1 MNRQEILAALREKR
15 LTPDEARKLLQA
27 GAGATAATTAA
38 STPVRPAG
46 HPTPEPATPPATKP
60 TGAPAGGSA
69 TASAS
74 APASAPAAGSDGR
87 PSPIAVVGM
96 SGRYATA
103 ENLDQYWQLLDQ
115 GQDAVREIPPH
126 RWDMERYYDPTVGKE
141 GSIYC
146 RWMGLLDDIDAFD
159 SFFFEISPSE
169 AEMMDPQ
176 HRIFLEEAYRAF
188 EDAGYSRQRL
198 DGSNCGVYLGL
209 ASSDYYTLAHEALQE
224 GDELPSVTSVS
235 NAIAAGRLAYFLNL
249 KGPALTV
256 DTACSSSLVSVHLG
270 VQALQRGEIDMALAG
285 GASLYLSPDSYMHMC
300 SAGMLSPDG
309 RCKTFDNGA
318 DGFVPGE
325 GAGAVVLKRLADA
338 ERDGDQIYGVIT
350 ASGINQDGRTNGI
363 TAPNLGSQIELV
375 KAAYERHGID
385 PATISYAELHGTGT
399 KLGDPIEL
407 EALAAAFRTWTDQ
420 RNFCAIGSVKSNV
433 GHMSAAAGVAGLH
446 KILLS
451 LRHAKLAPTL
461 HVNSPNEH
469 FDFERSPFVLTTEGR
484 PWQPAPGA
492 PRRACLSAFGFS
504 GTNAHVVVD
513 EYVPT
518 AARPAPRRAGDREH
532 TFVLSAKAEPQL
544 RDVARRLADHLTAH
558 PETHLDDVAYTL
570 QTGREPMR
578 ERLAITAR
586 DRETLLAALD
596 AFARHG
602 ESLPGVRRGRVAKR
616 PTGRDWVEGGP
627 ADWSG
632 EWAGLS
638 PRRVPLPTYP
648 FEKSRHWYPQS
659 AAEPGERAAGDAEGP
674 GRASAPHPLVHENV
688 SDFTRQRFRSH
699 FTGQEFF
706 LADHRVD
713 GTPVLPGAAVV
724 EMARAAGELSAGQP
738 VTEVSEVVWAR
749 PVIDQR
755 VEVALFPTAGTEAGF
770 EVHDG
775 HGTVCA
781 SGQLGFEPVT
791 PPPPLDLAALRARCA
806 TRLGHADLYPEQ
818 GTSADEPGSGVFY
831 GPAFRTLRELAY
843 GPTDALATL
852 ELDTDRPGFALHPA
866 LLDGAWQAIRPFL
879 ATDGAVYL
887 PFAVDRLRCFAPLP
901 SPAHAHV
908 RPAGADAPGSRAFD
922 VTITDAHGA
931 VAAEVTGFT
940 VRAVGRPEA
949 PEPVFLTQ
957 RWQEAPARQH
967 GTADR
972 ARTLV
977 LFTGAD
983 ATTTGPLAGI
993 ATLADLAD
1001 VVAVAGTGFAADDA
1015 GTRFTLP
1022 PTERDDHA
1030 LLLDA
1035 LRRHDRL
1042 PDRIVLVAAE
1052 PAEGPY
1058 AVHALAGALATAG
1071 PRWQVDLVYAYPVPG
1086 DRPHPEHRA
1095 VGGYLRSLLKE
1106 DRFVTARAVG
1116 LAPDGD
1122 PVDRLRRELA
1132 ADPADAVDLWWDGA
1146 TRRALRTAEVATGAE
1161 GAPAFRTG
1169 GVYLITG
1176 GLGGVGLAVARHL
1189 SRAYDARLV
1198 LTGRRELEPDAE
1210 LPGAHTLYVPADVS
1224 RRADVE
1230 ALVARAK
1237 ERFGRIDGVLH
1248 SAGTLRDALIRNKSA
1263 ADVAA
1268 VLAPKVAGTR
1278 HLDEVLR
1285 DEPLDLF
1292 ALFSSMS
1299 AVLGNL
1305 GQSDYCF
1312 ASAYQ
1317 DAFAA
1322 EREELRRQG
1331 LRSGRTV
1338 SIGWPF
1344 WADGGMA
1351 IQPEAARALRDQ
1363 LGIAPLAS
1371 DEGCRA
1377 LERALR
1383 LPEPHVV
1390 YASGDAAA
1398 IRRTF
1403 GIEPPAEPQAD
1414 DPAATEAPASASSA
1428 SAPAAS
1434 SAPTAELRRQA
1445 VGYLTR
1451 IISERIKSDPDK
1463 IDAADDFEVF
1473 GIDSIVMISLTR
1485 RMEEDFGEL
1494 PKTLFFEYGSIE
1506 ELADHFVADRA
1517 ADLQRLFGAP
1527 EPAPEAEPG
1536 AAVAE
1541 TERRPATPE
1550 PVAAQHA
1557 APRFR
1562 ATAATATSPRV
1573 EPAPAGAQ
1581 DIAVIGVDGRYPGA
1595 DDLRELW
1602 ANLASGTDSVTEV
1615 PADRW
1620 DHTQYFAP
1628 EGRTPGKAYAK
1639 WGGFLDGVDQFD
1651 PLFFNISPGEAD
1663 FLDPQARLFLQTAW
1677 RAVEDAG
1684 YTRTALAD
1692 QTVGVYVGVMYGMY
1706 ELFQGEIK
1714 GEPVPVPSSFA
1725 AIANRVSYF
1734 MNLHGPSMAV
1744 DTMCSSSLTTIHLG
1758 CESIRRGESDVVIA
1772 GGVNLTI
1779 HPNKLILLS
1788 QGNFAATDGRCR
1800 SFGEGGDGYVPGEG
1814 VGAVVLKSL
1823 ERAVADGDH
1832 VYGVIKGSA
1841 INAGGKTSGF
1851 TVPNPNAQ
1859 ADLIRTGLADA
1870 GVDARTVS
1878 YIEAHGTGTS
1888 LGDPI
1893 EITALTNAFR
1903 QHTDDTGFCA
1913 IGSLKSN
1920 IGHLES
1926 AAGIG
1931 ALTKVLLQL
1940 KHRQLAPSLHST
1952 TLNPYIDFARSPFV
1966 VQQELAPWQ
1975 APAGQ
1980 PLRAGISSFGA
1991 GGANAHLIVE
2001 EYVERR
2007 PRPAKAAGPHLFVYS
2022 ARDEERLRELVAH
2035 HLAAARDGFD
2045 GADLASVAHTLQ
2057 VGREAM
2063 EQRLAVVADDLA
2075 ELTSALAAYLAGD
2088 AGAARV
2094 HTGNSRGAGRQS
2106 KLLVGLFED
2115 SDMMSGL
2122 LRDRRLDKVAELWVE
2137 GIAMDWWLLYD
2148 RPPRRVPL
2156 PGYAFARERC
2166 WVTGP
2171 ATPRP
2176 ATGAEQLHPLLHRN
2190 SSNLEGLR
2198 FSSTFTGREFFLTDH
2213 RVGGQ
2218 KLLPA
2223 VAYLEMALT
2232 AVRAALPEQARD
2244 AELRVRDVVWLRP
2257 CAVADEPRTVHVSL
2271 TPGQG
2276 ADAIAF
2282 RVHGDDT
2289 HCQGEVELATPA
2301 ATPAETL
2308 DLAALRARCTRPS
2321 VEGAWA
2327 YETFTRM
2334 GIAYGPAHQ
2343 AIQTVYRGTD
2353 EALVALRLP
2362 AGVTADAGRYTLHP
2376 ALLDAALQ
2384 ATLALSLPD
2393 APEDPAALPRAE
2405 GKSAELPF
2413 AVRSVAVAGATSPVM
2428 WAHLRPARGAGG
2440 GDRLKKIDIT
2450 LCDDAGRVA
2459 VRLDQ
2464 VAFKSYAFDAGAGAA
2479 APTERLLFAPRWQA
2493 APRPAPTAAAHL
2505 DRWTVLVCEPAAGLL
2520 DELAAL
2526 LPEADVRALA
2536 SAATRP
2542 ADRYQDHVVDLLG
2555 HTARLLHDTRKQS
2568 LLVQVVAAD
2577 DASYGLAGFLQSLRG
2592 EHPAA
2597 SAQLVRCQDAP
2608 RPAELAERLRA
2619 ERAWPADQ
2627 VVRYVDGRR
2636 ETRQWAELPAP
2647 AGERAPLWRDGGVYL
2662 VTGGAGGLGL
2672 LMADEIARSV
2682 RAPHLILTG
2691 RSAPS
2696 ARTEAALEQLR
2707 AHGAVAAYA
2716 QADVTDPAAC
2726 RALVARVAV
2735 EHGGP
2740 HGVLHCAGVTRDRLI
2755 TGKTA
2760 EDARAVLAPKTAGL
2774 IALDEATA
2782 HLPLDFCWL
2791 FSSAAGALGNAGQAD
2806 YAAGNAFM
2814 DHYAAHRNA
2823 LVARGERAG
2832 RTLSV
2837 NWQLWQD
2844 GGMGLSAEQAR
2855 AATEAAGLA
2864 VLDRATGLEVLAA
2877 CVATGEDQVL
2887 PLVGDATKLRAYLR
2901 AQTGNAPQAPATAAT
2916 PATAAPAT
2924 ATPATAVAPGR
2935 PSADAEELTD
2945 LLAVALKGI
2954 VAEEIKLDAARVDV
2968 HVPLENYGID
2978 SVLII
2983 NLTQQLEEHFG
2994 PLPKTI
3000 FFENQTVMELA
3011 EALCQSHPRQAAEL
3025 AGPRTPA
3032 PAPAA
3037 QAAQAAEPTAERA
3050 PVALPANWSRAFTG
3064 PATASAPPAP
3074 EAGGGLDIAIV
3085 GLAGRYAQADDM
3097 AQFWTNLRSGR
3108 DSVTEIPA
3116 DRWDHTPYLTAGT
3129 SRQERTYARWGG
3141 FVDEA
3146 ASFDSLFFNIS
3157 PGEAEVMD
3165 PQERIFLECVHHAL
3179 EDAGYSR
3186 RSLTGQA
3193 VGVYVGVMYEEYQL
3207 YAAQQQVRGEMV
3219 TLTGSAASIANRVS
3233 YQYGFHGPSLAVD
3246 TMCSSSLVA
3255 IHLAAQSLLSG
3266 ECEAAVAGGVNLSL
3280 HPNKF
3285 LMLGK
3290 NHFASTRGRCESF
3303 GSGGDGYVPGEGVGA
3318 VLLKPLARAEADG
3331 DHVYGVIK
3339 GTAVSHDGKTNG
3351 YTVPNPHAQT
3361 AVIRRAL
3368 DRAGVE
3374 PRRVSYVEAHGTGTR
3389 LGDPIEVSALTK
3401 AFGSEAT
3408 EARRCYLGS
3417 VKSNIGHCESAAGI
3431 AGISKVLLQMR
3442 HGEIAPS
3449 LHSTALNPEIDFAA
3463 TPFTVPQEVTAWEAL
3478 DGPRIAGISSFG
3490 AGGTNAHVVIA
3501 EYQPPAAPTASDDAA
3516 GPVLVRLTARRADQ
3530 LRSLAQ
3536 RLLDW
3541 LRERR
3546 LSAAELA
3553 DVAYTLQVGRDAYEE
3568 RVGFVVSQQA
3578 DLEAGLADFVAGRP
3592 APYQGTVTTPVPP
3605 PRGPAADELRARYA
3619 AGDHGALLDLWVGG
3633 QDLDWEA
3640 FTAPGTRRRVSLPTY
3655 PFARLRHWLP
3665 PRDTAAP
3672 LAAPAPAPAAPP
3684 SGRVA
3689 PLLHHNRSSLFEQR
3703 FTTTFTGRE
3712 PFLDGHR
3719 VSGRKVLPGAVT
3731 LEMARLAG
3739 ALSLEQEVRSV
3750 RDVMW
3755 RHPIEVGEE
3764 PVEVTV
3770 RLVPEEE
3777 SVLVRVGLDEGPP
3790 AARVCMEARIDLGT
3804 EPAAPPGGAP
3814 PLDLS
3819 GVIARCESKLDGS
3832 AGYAAMAAAGL
3843 DNGPGFQVIEEV
3855 LYGDGHAV
3863 AQLALPPAADRDP
3876 ADVLHPALVNGA
3888 FQAVI
3893 ALMAEP
3899 AGQPRANRLLL
3910 PFSVAAIDIRGPLPE
3925 ECVAHLRRAGD
3936 ATPGGSVDRFDIT
3949 LTDLTGKAL
3958 VVVKDYALKSFPTG
3972 AETGE

>member
-1 MNRQEILAALREKR
+1 MNRQEILAALRAKR
-15 LTPDEARKLLQA
+15 LTPEEARRLLR
-27 GAGATAATTAA
+27 GESGPTPAAQPAPAPAPTQ
-38 STPVRPAG
+38 PGPRPAG
-46 HPTPEPATPPATKP
+46 RAPRDPAPATPVAPVAPSSPAP
-60 TGAPAGGSA
+60 VTGQVPASLVASA
-69 TASAS
+69 TQ
-74 APASAPAAGSDGR
+74 PVAGDGR
-87 PSPIAVVGM
+87 PSPIAIVGM

-103 ENLDQYWQLLDQ
+103 RDLDQYWELLDQ
-115 GQDAVREIPPH
+115 GRDAVREIPPT

-270 VQALQRGEIDMALAG
+270 VQALQRGEVDMALAG

-338 ERDGDQIYGVIT
+338 ERDGDQIHGVIT

-375 KAAYERHGID
+375 RAAYERHGID

-407 EALAAAFRTWTDQ
+407 EALASAFRTWTDQ
-420 RNFCAIGSVKSNV
+420 RGFCAIGSVKSNV

-451 LRHAKLAPTL
+451 LRHARLAPTL
-461 HVNSPNEH
+461 HVNAPNEH

-484 PWQPAPGA
+484 AWEPVPGA

-518 AARPAPRRAGDREH
+518 AARRPAPPRDGERAY

-544 RDVARRLADHLTAH
+544 REMARRLATHLADR
-558 PETHLDDVAYTL
+558 PEVRLDDVAYTL
-570 QTGREPMR
+570 QTGREAMR
-578 ERLAITAR
+578 ERLAVTAR
-586 DRETLLAALD
+586 DRAGLLEALD
-596 AFARHG
+596 RFAELG
-602 ESLPGVRRGRVAKR
+602 ETGPGVLRGRVVKR
-616 PTGRDWVEGGP
+616 PKGHDWVEGGP
-627 ADWSG
+627 ADWAA
-632 EWAGLS
+632 EWEGRS

-648 FEKSRHWYPQS
+648 FETSRHWYPQ
-659 AAEPGERAAGDAEGP
+659 AATATALVNAAGPTPAEPAPVVGQ
-674 GRASAPHPLVHENV
+674 SAPRHPLVHENI
-688 SDFTRQRFRSH
+688 SDFTRQRFRST

-713 GTPVLPGAAVV
+713 EVPVLPGAAVV
-724 EMARAAGELSAGQP
+724 EMARAAGDLSGGQP
-738 VTEVSEVVWAR
+738 VTEISQVVWAR
-749 PVIDQR
+749 PVVDQS
-755 VEVALFPTAGTEAGF
+755 VEIALFPTAGTGAGF
-770 EVHDG
+770 EVYDG
-775 HGTVCA
+775 HGTPCA
-781 SGQLGFEPVT
+781 SGELGFDPLPA
-791 PPPPLDLAALRARCA
+791 PPALDLAALRARCA
-806 TRLGHADLYPEQ
+806 TRLDHAALYP
-818 GTSADEPGSGVFY
+818 ADDAPGSGVSY

-852 ELDTDRPGFALHPA
+852 ELDTERPGYALHPA

-879 ATDGAVYL
+879 ATDGAVHL
-887 PFAVDRLRCFAPLP
+887 PFAVDRVRCFAPLP
-901 SPAHAHV
+901 SPARAHI
-908 RPAGADAPGSRAFD
+908 RPASADTPGSRVFD
-922 VTITDAHGA
+922 VTVTDADGV
-931 VAAEVTGFT
+931 VAAEITGFT
-940 VRAVGRPEA
+940 VRATGRPKA
-949 PEPVFLTQ
+949 PEPVFLAR
-957 RWQEAPARQH
+957 RWQEAPAGQH
-967 GTADR
+967 TGAG
-972 ARTLV
+972 RTLV
-977 LFTGAD
+977 LFADAATSGQAAGLAAVTALADASGEAGAD
-983 ATTTGPLAGI
+983 YTASAG
-993 ATLADLAD
+993 
-1001 VVAVAGTGFAADDA
+1001 
-1015 GTRFTLP
+1015 GTRFTLR
-1022 PTERDDHA
+1022 PTERDDYA
-1030 LLLDA
+1030 QLLA
-1035 LRRHDRL
+1035 ELRRRDQL
-1042 PDRIVLVAAE
+1042 PDRIVLVATE
-1052 PAEGPY
+1052 PADGPY
-1058 AVHALAGALATAG
+1058 AVHALARALTGAG
-1071 PRWQVDLVYAYPVPG
+1071 PRRQLDLVYVYPVAG
-1086 DRPHPEHRA
+1086 DERPRPEYRA
-1095 VGGYLRSLLKE
+1095 VGGYLRSLATE
-1106 DRFVTARAVG
+1106 DRFVTARTVG
-1116 LAPDGD
+1116 LSADGD
-1122 PVDRLRRELA
+1122 VLTRLRAELA
-1132 ADPADAVDLWWDGA
+1132 ADPAEASEVWWDGA
-1146 TRRALRTAEVATGAE
+1146 TRRAVRTVEADPAALADPAGT
-1161 GAPAFRTG
+1161 APAFRTG

-1176 GLGGVGLAVARHL
+1176 GLGGVGRILACHL
-1189 SRAYDARLV
+1189 SQVHDARLV
-1198 LTGRRELEPDAE
+1198 LTGRGEAGDAE
-1210 LPGAHTLYVPADVS
+1210 LPGAHTLYVRADVS

-1248 SAGTLRDALIRNKSA
+1248 SAGTLRDALIRNKSVE
-1263 ADVAA
+1263 DVAA

-1285 DEPLDLF
+1285 EEPLDLF
-1292 ALFSSMS
+1292 VLFSSMS

-1322 EREELRRQG
+1322 QREERRRAGQ
-1331 LRSGRTV
+1331 RSGRTLSV
-1338 SIGWPF
+1338 GWPY
-1344 WADGGMA
+1344 WAEGGMT
-1351 IQPEAARALRDQ
+1351 IQPEAARAMRER
-1363 LGIAPLAS
+1363 LGIAPLAAR
-1371 DEGCRA
+1371 EGCQA
-1377 LERALR
+1377 LERALT
-1383 LPEPHVV
+1383 LPESHVV

-1403 GIEPPAEPQAD
+1403 GVQDRAGAPTQAAPEPGPATP
-1414 DPAATEAPASASSA
+1414 
-1428 SAPAAS
+1428 
-1434 SAPTAELRRQA
+1434 APTAGATPATPAPTAQLRRQM

-1451 IISERIKSDPDK
+1451 IVSERIKSDADK

-1473 GIDSIVMISLTR
+1473 GIDSIVMMSLTR

-1517 ADLQRLFGAP
+1517 ADLRRVFGDPAA
-1527 EPAPEAEPG
+1527 EPAAGTGQSP
-1536 AAVAE
+1536 AATTTPPPAPP
-1541 TERRPATPE
+1541 TRPTP
-1550 PVAAQHA
+1550 PARHT

-1562 ATAATATSPRV
+1562 TPATPRGAT
-1573 EPAPAGAQ
+1573 PARGADSQ
-1581 DIAVIGVDGRYPGA
+1581 DIAVIGIDGRYPGA
-1595 DDLRELW
+1595 EDLRELW
-1602 ANLASGTDSVTEV
+1602 ANLASGTDSVSEV

-1620 DHTQYFAP
+1620 DHAQYYAP

-1677 RAVEDAG
+1677 RAVENAG
-1684 YTRTALAD
+1684 YTRTGLAGEK
-1692 QTVGVYVGVMYGMY
+1692 VGVYVGVMYGMY

-1758 CESIRRGESDVVIA
+1758 CESIRRGESDMVIA
-1772 GGVNLTI
+1772 GGVNLTV

-1788 QGNFAATDGRCR
+1788 QGNFASTDGRCR
-1800 SFGEGGDGYVPGEG
+1800 SFGAGGDGYVPGEG

-1823 ERAVADGDH
+1823 ERAIADGDH
-1832 VYGVIKGSA
+1832 IHGVIKGSA

-1859 ADLIRTGLADA
+1859 ADLIRSGLAGA
-1870 GVDARTVS
+1870 GVDARSVS

-1903 QHTDDTGFCA
+1903 HHTQDTGFCA

-1931 ALTKVLLQL
+1931 ALSKVLLQL
-1940 KHRQLAPSLHST
+1940 KHRQLAPSLHAT
-1952 TLNPYIDFARSPFV
+1952 TLNPYIDFASGPFT
-1966 VQQELAPWQ
+1966 VQRELAPWE
-1975 APAGQ
+1975 APDGQ
-1980 PLRAGISSFGA
+1980 PRRAGISSFGA
-1991 GGANAHLIVE
+1991 GGSNAHLIVE
-2001 EYVERR
+2001 EYVEERAE
-2007 PRPAKAAGPHLFVYS
+2007 PAPTVGPYLFVLS
-2022 ARDEERLRELVAH
+2022 ARDGERLRELAAH
-2035 HLAAARDGFD
+2035 HLSAAREGYD
-2045 GADLASVAHTLQ
+2045 GAHPAAVAHTLQ

-2063 EQRLAVVADDLA
+2063 EQRLAIVAADLG
-2075 ELTSALAAYLAGD
+2075 ELTSALAAYVAGEP
-2088 AGAARV
+2088 GTARV
-2094 HTGNSRGAGRQS
+2094 YTGDSRGAGRQS

-2122 LRDRRLDKVAELWVE
+2122 LRERRLDKIAELWVE
-2137 GIAMDWWLLYD
+2137 GIAVDWALLYD
-2148 RPPRRVPL
+2148 QPPRRVPL

-2176 ATGAEQLHPLLHRN
+2176 AAGADQLHPLLHRN
-2190 SSNLEGLR
+2190 SSDLEGLR
-2198 FSSTFTGREFFLTDH
+2198 FSSTFTGREFFLRDH
-2213 RVGGQ
+2213 QVGGAR
-2218 KLLPA
+2218 LLPA
-2223 VAYLEMALT
+2223 VAYLEMALA
-2232 AVRAALPEQARD
+2232 AVRAALPEQARGAD
-2244 AELRVRDVVWLRP
+2244 LRVHDVVWLRP
-2257 CAVADEPRTVHVSL
+2257 LTVAEQPVTAHITL
-2271 TPGQG
+2271 TPGT
-2276 ADAIAF
+2276 DAQSIAF
-2282 RVHGDDT
+2282 RVHSQSSDGDRVDQT
-2289 HCQGEVELATPA
+2289 HCQGSVELTAPDQTPA
-2301 ATPAETL
+2301 RNL
-2308 DLAALRARCTRPS
+2308 DLAALRDRCTRPR
-2321 VEGAWA
+2321 VEGTWCYDA
-2327 YETFTRM
+2327 FTRM

-2343 AIQTVYRGTD
+2343 AIETVHRGTD
-2353 EALVALRLP
+2353 EVLVALRLP
-2362 AGVTADAGRYTLHP
+2362 AGVRADADRYTLHP

-2393 APEDPAALPRAE
+2393 DVDTLPETA
-2405 GKSAELPF
+2405 GGSAELPF
-2413 AVRSVAVAGATSPVM
+2413 AVGSVTVTDATTPVM
-2428 WAHLRPARGAGG
+2428 WAHLRPARDG

-2450 LCDDAGRVA
+2450 LSDETGRVL
-2459 VRLDQ
+2459 VHLDQ
-2464 VAFKSYAFDAGAGAA
+2464 VAFKSYAFESATATPERLLYAPRWDARALARPADGAGA
-2479 APTERLLFAPRWQA
+2479 
-2493 APRPAPTAAAHL
+2493 HV
-2505 DRWTVLVCEPAAGLL
+2505 DRWTVLVGDPAPGLL
-2520 DELAAL
+2520 AELTRL
-2526 LPEADVRALA
+2526 LPEADVRALSSHA
-2536 SAATRP
+2536 PRP
-2542 ADRYQDHVVDLLG
+2542 VDRYQDHVLDLLR
-2555 HTARLLHDTRKQS
+2555 HTGPLLHDSRRQR

-2577 DASYGLAGFLQSLRG
+2577 DTSLGLAGFLQSLRG
-2592 EHPAA
+2592 EHPDASVQLLRPQDGPTPAA
-2597 SAQLVRCQDAP
+2597 
-2608 RPAELAERLRA
+2608 LAERLRA

-2627 VVRYVDGRR
+2627 LVRHTADGRR
-2636 ETRQWAELPAP
+2636 EIRQWVQLPEPAR
-2647 AGERAPLWRDGGVYL
+2647 AGEPLWRDGGVYL

-2672 LMADEIARSV
+2672 LVAEAIARDV
-2682 RAPHLILTG
+2682 RAPRLVLTG
-2691 RSAPS
+2691 RSAPGE
-2696 ARTEAALEQLR
+2696 RTEAALGRLR
-2707 AHGAVAAYA
+2707 ELGAVAAYER
-2716 QADVTDPAAC
+2716 ADVTDAAAC
-2726 RALVARVAV
+2726 HALVARITA

-2755 TGKTA
+2755 TGKSA

-2774 IALDEATA
+2774 IALDEATRHA
-2782 HLPLDFCWL
+2782 PLELFWL

-2814 DHYAAHRNA
+2814 DHYAAHRNT
-2823 LVARGERAG
+2823 LVAGGERRG
-2832 RTLSV
+2832 HTLSV

-2855 AATEAAGLA
+2855 AATDAVGLA
-2864 VLDRATGLEVLAA
+2864 VLDRATGLDALAA
-2877 CVATGEDQVL
+2877 CVATGEGQVL
-2887 PLVGDATKLRAYLR
+2887 PLIGDAAKVRGYLD
-2901 AQTGNAPQAPATAAT
+2901 AQTTNAPQAT
-2916 PATAAPAT
+2916 PATL
-2924 ATPATAVAPGR
+2924 APGTG
-2935 PSADAEELTD
+2935 PSQAAGGEEVAD
-2945 LLAVALKGI
+2945 LLATVLKGI
-2954 VAEEIKLDAARVDV
+2954 VAEEIKLDAGRVDV

-2983 NLTQQLEEHFG
+2983 NLTQQLERHFG

-3000 FFENQTVMELA
+3000 FFENQTVGELA
-3011 EALCQSHPRQAAEL
+3011 EALSRSHPRQAAAL
-3025 AGPRTPA
+3025 VGPHPAPPA
-3032 PAPAA
+3032 PAPSTPAA
-3037 QAAQAAEPTAERA
+3037 A
-3050 PVALPANWSRAFTG
+3050 VALPANWSRAFTG
-3064 PATASAPPAP
+3064 PATTPAP
-3074 EAGGGLDIAIV
+3074 RAAALPAAPEPAGALDIAIV

-3097 AQFWTNLRSGR
+3097 ATFWDNLRSGR

-3129 SRQERTYARWGG
+3129 GPKERTYARWGG

-3146 ASFDSLFFNIS
+3146 TSFDSLFFNIS

-3186 RSLTGQA
+3186 RSLTGKP

-3207 YAAQQQVRGEMV
+3207 YAAQQQLRGELV

-3255 IHLAAQSLLSG
+3255 LHLAAQSLLSG
-3266 ECEAAVAGGVNLSL
+3266 ECEAAIAGGVNLSL

-3285 LMLGK
+3285 LMLGRH
-3290 NHFASTRGRCESF
+3290 HFASTRGRCESF
-3303 GSGGDGYVPGEGVGA
+3303 GDGGDGYVPGEGVGA

-3331 DHVYGVIK
+3331 DHIYGVIK

-3368 DRAGVE
+3368 ERAGVQADQ
-3374 PRRVSYVEAHGTGTR
+3374 VSYVEAHGTGTR

-3401 AFGSEAT
+3401 AFGAEST

-3431 AGISKVLLQMR
+3431 AGVSKVLLQMR
-3442 HGEIAPS
+3442 HGQIAPS
-3449 LHSTALNPEIDFAA
+3449 LHSTTLNPDIDFAA
-3463 TPFTVPQEVTAWEAL
+3463 TPFTVPQEVTAWESPT
-3478 DGPRIAGISSFG
+3478 GPRVAGVSGFG

-3501 EYQPPAAPTASDDAA
+3501 EYQPPTTPTPAPETAS
-3516 GPVLVRLTARRADQ
+3516 GPLLVRLSARREDQ
-3530 LRSLAQ
+3530 LRAVAQ

-3541 LRERR
+3541 SRDHR

-3568 RVGFVVSQQA
+3568 RIGFVVSSQH
-3578 DLEAGLADFVAGRP
+3578 DLERGLADFLAGHR
-3592 APYQGTVTTPVPP
+3592 APHQGTVETPVPA
-3605 PRGPAADELRARYA
+3605 PRGAAGDALRDQYA
-3619 AGDHGALLDLWVGG
+3619 AGEYAALLDLWVGG

-3640 FTAPGTRRRVSLPTY
+3640 FTAPGTRRRRSLPTY
-3655 PFARLRHWLP
+3655 PFARPRHWLP
-3665 PRDTAAP
+3665 PKDTAVP
-3672 LAAPAPAPAAPP
+3672 LAAPTGAPAPE
-3684 SGRVA
+3684 RLA

-3703 FTTTFTGRE
+3703 FTTTFTGHE

-3719 VSGRKVLPGAVT
+3719 VAGRRVLPGAVT

-3739 ALSLEQEVRSV
+3739 TLSLEREVRAV
-3750 RDVMW
+3750 RDVLW

-3764 PVEVTV
+3764 PVEVSV
-3770 RLVPEEE
+3770 RLLPHEDF
-3777 SVLVRVGLDEGPP
+3777 VLVRVGLDHGPQ
-3790 AARVCMEARIDLGT
+3790 AARVCVEARIDLT
-3804 EPAAPPGGAP
+3804 DAPHQAPADAP
-3814 PLDLS
+3814 PLDLAD
-3819 GVIARCESKLDGS
+3819 VLARCDRQLTGP

-3843 DNGPGFQVIEEV
+3843 DNGPAFQVIEEV
-3855 LYGDGHAV
+3855 LYGDGEAV
-3863 AQLALPPAADRDP
+3863 AQLALPPAADRDE
-3876 ADVLHPALVNGA
+3876 AEVLRPALVNGA

-3893 ALMAEP
+3893 ALMADP
-3899 AGQPRANRLLL
+3899 AGHERERRLLL
-3910 PFSVAAIDIRGPLPE
+3910 PFSVAAVDVRGPLPE
-3925 ECVAHLRRAGD
+3925 ECVAYLRRLGDTPPGAG
-3936 ATPGGSVDRFDIT
+3936 VDRFDIT

-3958 VVVKDYALKSFPTG
+3958 VVVKDYALKSFVTG
-3972 AETGE
+3972 AEDR